1 MRIAIIEAVYYK
13 EISAAL
19 NLGVIN
25 TLKEDYGI
33 EVSSITTYSVT
44 GAYELPLVAKWALDA
59 EQFDGIIALGCVI
72 KGQTDH
78 DAYINQSVFNH
89 FTSLAL
95 DYGTPIINGVL
106 TTNSRDQA
114 WARAGGNDSVER
126 KSHKGEDCAHAL
138 MEMIQLKS
146 KLAK

>member
-1 MRIAIIEAVYYK
+1 MRIAIIEAAYYK

-19 NLGVIN
+19 HLGVIN

-33 EVSSITTYSVT
+33 EASSITTYSVT

-59 EQFDGIIALGCVI
+59 EQFDGVIALGCVI

-78 DAYINQSVFNH
+78 DVYINQSVFNH
-89 FTSLAL
+89 FTALAL
-95 DYGTPIINGVL
+95 EYSTPIINGVL

-114 WARAGGNDSVER
+114 WARAGGNDFVKR

-146 KLAK
+146 KLA